1 MVLITKVS
9 LNFSTT
15 KPGFL
20 DDDDDA
26 LKKYNNPQKAD
37 NFVSLKKKKNHLS
50 AKA

>member
-26 LKKYNNPQKAD
+26 LKKI
-37 NFVSLKKKKNHLS
+37 
-50 AKA
+50 